1 MKIAF
6 ELDKVQF
13 GGAERV
19 MLTLIREFIKR
30 GIDVVIY
37 TFNKDLDVTKVPARV
52 IKIESTNKFQQ
63 IFETAHSLKKEKID
77 ILVLFGL
84 HTICFIA
91 CQLSNIKYVYSLR
104 NDPLQVRYN
113 YIKKLIMEKACSIIF
128 QTNKIMNSFP
138 SRLKTHPIVIYNP
151 IMDDSLYD
159 FSHNREKRI
168 VVVARHSEEKNIE
181 LAIKAFSNIKRNG
194 YILELYGEGP
204 LTDKYKMMVDELSIT
219 KEVVFKGQVNRVID
233 YIYNADIL
241 LLTSNFEGM
250 PNALIEGMSNGLAC
264 ISTKFPSGAAEEL
277 IKDGINGFTIEMND
291 EVALTEKLQLLV
303 TNGAVRK
310 RIQEEAF
317 KIRKELSRDN
327 IINQWIAL
335 LSKIKLEK

>member
-6 ELDKVQF
+6 ELNKVQF

-19 MLTLIREFIKR
+19 MLTLIREFKKR
-30 GIDVVIY
+30 NIDVVVY
-37 TFNKDLDVTKVPARV
+37 TFNKNLDITKVPTKV
-52 IKIESTNKFQQ
+52 IKIESNNKYQQ
-63 IFETAHSLKKEKID
+63 IFETAYSFKKEQVD
-77 ILVLFGL
+77 ILILFSL
-84 HTICFIA
+84 HTICFLA
-91 CQLSNIKYVYSLR
+91 CQLSNIKYIYSLR

-113 YIKKLIMEKACSIIF
+113 LMKKIIMKKASSIVF
-128 QTNKIMNSFP
+128 QTNKIMNGFP
-138 SRLKTHPIVIYNP
+138 RSLTKHSVVIYNP
-151 IMDDSLYD
+151 IMDNSLHD
-159 FSHNREKRI
+159 FSHDREKRI

-204 LTDKYKMMVDELSIT
+204 LTDKYKKIVENLSIT
-219 KEVVFKGQVNRVID
+219 KEVIFKGQVNRVID
-233 YIYNADIL
+233 YIFNADIL

-303 TNGAVRK
+303 NNETIRK

-317 KIRKELSRDN
+317 KIRKELSLNN

-335 LSKIKLEK
+335 FSIIK